1 MAACWSPK
9 TATAR
14 STGSAIKASETCRFD
29 SGIERGRSPD
39 TAAILARVASQ
50 ASRQADMCYV
60 PFLGAEVHA
69 LRGQQPASCRNLP
82 GLPQGQRGEYRATA
96 PDAAGAFQSP
106 EAPGAWEYRSR
117 NSRGD

>member
-1 MAACWSPK
+1 MAACSYPK
-9 TATAR
+9 TATTR
-14 STGSAIKASETCRFD
+14 STASAIKASETCRFD
-29 SGIERGRSPD
+29 SNIERGRGPD

-69 LRGQQPASCRNLP
+69 LRGQQPAACRDLP
-82 GLPQGQRGEYRATA
+82 GLPPGQRGEYRTTA

-106 EAPGAWEYRSR
+106 AALGAWEYRSR
-117 NSRGD
+117 DSRG